1 MQDIGLPKSIIE
13 GISKARWEAI
23 KNGIMAN
30 AVIIDN
36 SFVKTRE
43 HVYRYSSDVYLV
55 FPATICGLKAAFA
68 DLPEEL
74 AFCVFEA
81 PNNFQSDIERLMAEN
96 KRLKEKLE
104 TVRRLCRDD

>member
-1 MQDIGLPKSIIE
+1 MQDANSLKSIIE
-13 GISKARWEAI
+13 GISKARREAI

-43 HVYRYSSDVYLV
+43 YVCSFGIDTRVS
-55 FPATICGLKAAFA
+55 FPPTICGLKVAFA

-81 PNNFQSDIERLMAEN
+81 PNNFQSDIERLVAEN

>member
-1 MQDIGLPKSIIE
+1 MKRAETPSSILE
-13 GISKARWEAI
+13 GISRARREAI

-43 HVYRYSSDVYLV
+43 YVCSFGIDTCVS
-55 FPATICGLKAAFA
+55 FPPTICGLKVAFA
-68 DLPEEL
+68 DLPGEV
-74 AFCVFEA
+74 AFCVLEA
-81 PNNFQSDIERLMAEN
+81 TDSFQSDIERLVAEN